1 MFFPADILQPNSA
14 SMDSSS
20 YRKNTN
26 SNQLRYVKW
35 FDIGLKNV
43 KKQTFCK
50 QKKNNNNNNNK
61 KKTLKD
67 VLA

>member
-50 QKKNNNNNNNK
+50 QKKK
-61 KKTLKD
+61 QQQQQQKKTLKD